1 MKILSFSFIPD
12 KVYELFKKCFIN
24 TYLRAACRR
33 SHFVEQY
40 ARLYVRLVLETAFLV
55 N

>member
-1 MKILSFSFIPD
+1 MKILSFSFITD
-12 KVYELFKKCFIN
+12 KVYQLFKKWFVN

-33 SHFVEQY
+33 SYFVEQY
-40 ARLYVRLVLETAFLV
+40 ARLYVSLALKTAFLV